1 MEYFFKKRVSYTA
14 KVTAQDD
21 DGGVSTHQFT
31 VEVLNLP
38 PQIQT
43 LVADKEQINEQEEIQ
58 AGLMDINLHIK
69 EGSHVHDSYGRGVH
83 MSETPFKTTGSAG
96 NETIIEG
103 DMTRLAPE
111 GVETH
116 FVRSKMP
123 VGCTVENLASMQ
135 SSLAETSKE
144 FMPEFELKV
153 VCYACTSGSVVIGE
167 ENVEKELLKGNSNR
181 KPTTLITGA
190 IRALQALSAK
200 RIVMATP
207 YTDDINTIE
216 TRYLESKGFELLNV
230 QGLNLTYDSQITSVK
245 PNFISKFAKAVD
257 HPDAEAIFISCGAL
271 RTLDVIE
278 EIEQST
284 GKPVVT
290 SNCLLYTSDA
300 ADE

>member
-1 MEYFFKKRVSYTA
+1 MTLTA
-14 KVTAQDD
+14 SKNNEFLIKSEKWDTEFDNSRAWRARI
-21 DGGVSTHQFT
+21 GFI
-31 VEVLNLP
+31 L
-38 PQIQT
+38 IQ
-43 LVADKEQINEQEEIQ
+43 
-58 AGLMDINLHIK
+58 
-69 EGSHVHDSYGRGVH
+69 
-83 MSETPFKTTGSAG
+83 

-144 FMPEFELKV
+144 FMPEFDLKV

-167 ENVEKELLKGNSNR
+167 ENVEKELLKGNPNR

-190 IRALQALSAK
+190 IRALEKLSVK

-216 TRYLESKGFELLNV
+216 SRYLENKGFELLNV

-245 PNFISKFAKAVD
+245 PSYISKFAKAVD
-257 HPDAEAIFISCGAL
+257 HANAEAIFISCGAL

-278 EIEQST
+278 EIEQAT

-290 SNCLLYTSDA
+290 SNQSMMWNCLRMAGIEDQINGYGTLFR
-300 ADE
+300 EH

>member
-1 MEYFFKKRVSYTA
+1 MNLTA
-14 KVTAQDD
+14 KKNNE
-21 DGGVSTHQFT
+21 F
-31 VEVLNLP
+31 L
-38 PQIQT
+38 IQSEKWDT
-43 LVADKEQINEQEEIQ
+43 EFDNSRGWRARIGFILIQ
-58 AGLMDINLHIK
+58 
-69 EGSHVHDSYGRGVH
+69 
-83 MSETPFKTTGSAG
+83 
-96 NETIIEG
+96 NETVIEG
-103 DMTRLAPE
+103 DMTRLTPD

-123 VGCTVENLASMQ
+123 AGCTVENLASMQ

-144 FMPEFELKV
+144 FMPEFDLKV

-230 QGLNLTYDSQITSVK
+230 QGLNITYDSQITCVK
-245 PNFISKFAKAVD
+245 PSFISKFAKSVD
-257 HPDAEAIFISCGAL
+257 HPKAEAIFISCGAL

-290 SNCLLYTSDA
+290 SNQSMMWNCLRMAGIEDRLDGYGILFRDH
-300 ADE
+300 